1 MFEPS
6 IFFNR
11 GSQKIYGQ
19 LKKKEKKRNLKKIGQ
34 PSTLG
39 AFRSRNMKWRLIDF
53 EKGFHCLTIFLCAL
67 PSFAASLESLRD
79 G

>member
-1 MFEPS
+1 MA
-6 IFFNR
+6 N
-11 GSQKIYGQ
+11 

-53 EKGFHCLTIFLCAL
+53 EKGFHCLTIFFVCVTEFCRVTRVA
-67 PSFAASLESLRD
+67 P
-79 G
+79 